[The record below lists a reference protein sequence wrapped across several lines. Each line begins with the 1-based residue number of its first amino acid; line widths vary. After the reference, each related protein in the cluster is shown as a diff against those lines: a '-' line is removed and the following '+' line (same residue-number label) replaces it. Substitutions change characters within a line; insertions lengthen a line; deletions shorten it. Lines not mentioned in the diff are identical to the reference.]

1 LLYLNK
7 NLEQFYEWY
16 ITHSARKNWR
26 YMNLSEV
33 NQIREIKKEFL
44 SNTEPETRKRALYA
58 LGNFSSEGIDTIH
71 ELIGATKNDDVKV
84 YGFEVITKTKKS
96 MNL

>member
-1 LLYLNK
+1 MNK

-16 ITHSARKNWR
+16 FTHSAME
-26 YMNLSEV
+26 YGGYTNLSEV
-33 NQIREIKKEFL
+33 NQIREIKTEFL
-44 SNTEPETRKRALYA
+44 SNSEPEARKRALYA

-71 ELIGATKNDDVKV
+71 ELIGSTKNEEIKTCGLD
-84 YGFEVITKTKKS
+84 VITKTKKS

>member
-1 LLYLNK
+1 LNK

-16 ITHSARKNWR
+16 FTHSGG
-26 YMNLSEV
+26 YTNLSEV
-33 NQIREIKKEFL
+33 NQIREIKTEFL
-44 SNTEPETRKRALYA
+44 SNSEPETRKRVLYA

-71 ELIGATKNDDVKV
+71 ELIGATKNEEVRI
-84 YGFEVITKTKKS
+84 YGLEVITKTKKS